1 MAGAA
6 GKEMMS
12 GVGMEVE
19 VDCTYSPPVTLLVP
33 KLLPTAPVQ
42 RHVLPAAF
50 FHVAVAV
57 APTLRHVTVRLE
69 RGGESMGEAEV
80 SAAAAAKRV
89 RRVDFIVDDSVKRG
103 GTVKE
108 VE

>member
-1 MAGAA
+1 M
-6 GKEMMS
+6 
-12 GVGMEVE
+12 
-19 VDCTYSPPVTLLVP
+19 TLLVP

-50 FHVAVAV
+50 FQVAVAV
-57 APTLRHVTVRLE
+57 APTLRHVTERLE
-69 RGGESMGEAEV
+69 RGGESTGEAEV

-89 RRVDFIVDDSVKRG
+89 RRVDFIVKDSVKRRG
-103 GTVKE
+103 SVKE